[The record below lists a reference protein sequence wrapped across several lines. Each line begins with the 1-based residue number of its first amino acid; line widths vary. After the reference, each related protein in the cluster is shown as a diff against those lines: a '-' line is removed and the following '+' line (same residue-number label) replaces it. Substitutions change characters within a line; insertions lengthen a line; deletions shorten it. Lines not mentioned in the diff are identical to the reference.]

1 MKRILKKINDIV
13 LSIETVVLIAI
24 VILNVFPWFINMEHY
39 VVLSGSMEPEIHTG
53 AMVYV
58 DKNATVENIKVGDI
72 IAFKTN
78 TVLVTH
84 RVEKKDDKNKVFI
97 TKGDANEN
105 VDFAPVPYDMY
116 VGKTVFS
123 IPYFG
128 YIMNYVHSIQ
138 GMVIL
143 VTVVISQGLLS
154 RLLKDDEEDEK
165 TNINIE
171 GENENERK

>member
-1 MKRILKKINDIV
+1 MMKRILKKINDIV

-39 VVLSGSMEPEIHTG
+39 VVLSGSMEPEIHVG

-58 DKNATVENIKVGDI
+58 DKNVTVENIKIGDI

-105 VDFAPVPYDMY
+105 VDFAPVPYNMY

-128 YIMNYVHSIQ
+128 YIINYIHSIQ

-154 RLLKDDEEDEK
+154 CLLKDDEEDE
-165 TNINIE
+165 NINIE
-171 GENENERK
+171 GENENETK

>member
-1 MKRILKKINDIV
+1 MKKILKKINDIV
-13 LSIETVVLIAI
+13 ISIETVVLIA
-24 VILNVFPWFINMEHY
+24 VVVLNVFPWFINMEHY

-58 DKNATVENIKVGDI
+58 DKNVTVENIETGDV

-105 VDFAPVPYDMY
+105 VDFAPVPYGMY

-128 YIMNYVHSIQ
+128 YIMNYVHSLT
-138 GMVIL
+138 GVVIL
-143 VTVVISQGLLS
+143 ITVAISQSLLS
-154 RLLKDDEEDEK
+154 RLLKDDPDE
-165 TNINIE
+165 NINIE
-171 GENENERK
+171 GENENETK

>member
-1 MKRILKKINDIV
+1 MKKILKKINDIV
-13 LSIETVVLIAI
+13 ISIETVVLIA
-24 VILNVFPWFINMEHY
+24 VVVLNVFPWFINMEHY

-58 DKNATVENIKVGDI
+58 DKNVTVENIETGDV

-105 VDFAPVPYDMY
+105 VDFAPVPYGMY
-116 VGKTVFS
+116 VGKTLFS

-128 YIMNYVHSIQ
+128 YIMKYVHSLT
-138 GMVIL
+138 GVVIL
-143 VTVVISQGLLS
+143 ITVAISQSLLS
-154 RLLKDDEEDEK
+154 RLLKDDPDE
-165 TNINIE
+165 NINIE
-171 GENENERK
+171 GENENETK

>member
-1 MKRILKKINDIV
+1 MMKRILKKINDIV

-24 VILNVFPWFINMEHY
+24 VLLNVFPWFINMEHY
-39 VVLSGSMEPEIHTG
+39 VVLSGSMEPVIHTG

-78 TVLVTH
+78 TMLVTH
-84 RVEKKDDKNKVFI
+84 RVEKKDDKSKMFI

-105 VDFAPVPYDMY
+105 VDFAPVPYNMY

-154 RLLKDDEEDEK
+154 RLLKDDEEDE
-165 TNINIE
+165 NINIE
-171 GENENERK
+171 GENKNERK